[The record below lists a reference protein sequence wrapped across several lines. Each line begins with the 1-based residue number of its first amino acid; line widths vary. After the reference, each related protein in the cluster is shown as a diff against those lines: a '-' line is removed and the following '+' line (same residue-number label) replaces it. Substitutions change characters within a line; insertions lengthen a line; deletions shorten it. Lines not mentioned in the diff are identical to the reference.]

1 MKLASLLPFLGMLA
15 VGCKSNIQNDPVL
28 RLSAAESLAEG
39 QRLFDKKK
47 YDRARP
53 YFSHA
58 FEVEPNS
65 SSGRDALLK
74 VADCYSLTGS
84 STDLIQ
90 AEAKYRDFQ
99 NRFPTSDRAPY
110 VQFQIASS
118 LARRIERAD
127 RDQAATEKART
138 ALEDLV
144 RLYPTSEYAEKA
156 QAELVQVVDRLAEH
170 EFVVGRF
177 YQRYGVPGA
186 TVTRIEGLLKNY
198 PNYSRMDGALYYLGL
213 AYRDLKRP
221 EDARTAF
228 ARLREEH
235 PDSHYTGK
243 IPKAAMIETAAA
255 ETPASTPAAPVAPAS
270 SSSTPPPAAP
280 GPATEASPAPPPPQ
294 NPTSAE

>member
-1 MKLASLLPFLGMLA
+1 MKSILIRRLTALAIVSVLSSLS
-15 VGCKSNIQNDPVL
+15 VSCKSNIQNDPVL

-39 QRLFDKKK
+39 KRLFALEK

-53 YFSHA
+53 YFAHA

-65 SSGRDALLK
+65 SSGRESLLM

-84 STDLIQ
+84 KADLIQ

-99 NRFPTSDRAPY
+99 NRFPTSDRAAY
-110 VQFQIASS
+110 VQYQIAAS

-127 RDQAATEKART
+127 RDQAATVKARE
-138 ALEDLV
+138 ALEDLI

-156 QAELVQVVDRLAEH
+156 RVELEIVVNRLAEH

-186 TVTRIEGLLKNY
+186 AATRIEGLLKNY
-198 PNYSRMDGALYYLGL
+198 PNYTGKEAALFFLGRAYVDL
-213 AYRDLKRP
+213 ARP
-221 EDARTAF
+221 EDAQATF

-235 PDSHYTGK
+235 PESRYLRK
-243 IPKAAMIETAAA
+243 IPGE
-255 ETPASTPAAPVAPAS
+255 S
-270 SSSTPPPAAP
+270 
-280 GPATEASPAPPPPQ
+280 
-294 NPTSAE
+294 

>member
-1 MKLASLLPFLGMLA
+1 LNPILIRRLTTIAILSAL
-15 VGCKSNIQNDPVL
+15 VISCKSNVQNDPIL

-39 QRLFDKKK
+39 KRLFEREK

-65 SSGRDALLK
+65 SAGREALLL

-84 STDLIQ
+84 SADLIQ

-127 RDQAATEKART
+127 RDQAATAKART
-138 ALEDLV
+138 ALEELI
-144 RLYPTSEYAEKA
+144 RLYPTSDYAEKA
-156 QAELVQVVDRLAEH
+156 RVELVKVVDRLAEH
-170 EFVVGRF
+170 EYFVGRF

-186 TVTRIEGLLKNY
+186 TVQRIEGLLKDY
-198 PNYSRMDGALYYLGL
+198 PAYSGKDGALYYLGL
-213 AYRDLKRP
+213 AYLDLKRS
-221 EDARTAF
+221 EDAQTTF
-228 ARLREEH
+228 SKLREQYPE
-235 PDSHYTGK
+235 SRFTAK
-243 IPKAAMIETAAA
+243 IPKAL
-255 ETPASTPAAPVAPAS
+255 
-270 SSSTPPPAAP
+270 
-280 GPATEASPAPPPPQ
+280 
-294 NPTSAE
+294 